1 MTDLEKVQQDGY
13 AIEFIENPSMEVQL
27 AAVQQNGRAIQCIE
41 NPSEEVQLIAALS
54 KDYND

>member
-1 MTDLEKVQQDGY
+1 MQLEAVRRTGW
-13 AIEFIENPSMEVQL
+13 AIMHIENPSIEVQL
-27 AAVQQNGRAIQCIE
+27 EAVRQNGNAIRCII